1 MNIDH
6 ELRDALR
13 RREAPRDLADRVLS
27 RINTAPAPARHAE
40 STWTSRLGHGVR
52 IRGGSGGP
60 AGTQG
65 VRRWLAAAA
74 VFALAVGGAE
84 RYYTHQQQAETARAR
99 AELRLALQIT
109 NDTLARVQSKISD
122 TGNDR

>member
-1 MNIDH
+1 MNIDQ

-13 RREAPRDLADRVLS
+13 RKEAARDLAERVLQ
-27 RINTAPAPARHAE
+27 RINTTPAPAPHAE
-40 STWTSRLGHGVR
+40 STWTSRGQ
-52 IRGGSGGP
+52 
-60 AGTQG
+60 AGAQG

-84 RYYTHQQQAETARAR
+84 RYYTHQQQAAEAARVR
-99 AELRLALQIT
+99 EELRIALEIT

-122 TGNDR
+122 IGNDQ

>member
-13 RREAPRDLADRVLS
+13 RKEAPRDLADRVLS
-27 RINTAPAPARHAE
+27 RINTAPARHAE
-40 STWTSRLGHGVR
+40 STWTSRRGQGVR
-52 IRGGSGGP
+52 LRGGSGGQ
-60 AGTQG
+60 AVGQG

-84 RYYTHQQQAETARAR
+84 RYYTHQQQAEAARAR
-99 AELRLALQIT
+99 AELRMALQIT

>member
-13 RREAPRDLADRVLS
+13 RKEAPRDLADRVLS
-27 RINTAPAPARHAE
+27 RINTAPARHAE
-40 STWTSRLGHGVR
+40 STWTSRRGQGVR
-52 IRGGSGGP
+52 LRGGAGG
-60 AGTQG
+60 QG

-84 RYYTHQQQAETARAR
+84 RYYTHQQQAEAARAR
-99 AELRLALQIT
+99 AELRMALQIT